1 MSRRLGATVGALL
14 MTVSSVRTLRAQEH
28 DHQFFF
34 SDDAALAGGAVA
46 ATSDDSGAIYYNPAG
61 LSLNRRSHADLNAS
75 ALGVRIRSI
84 DPIMANRLVEGNPS
98 VRLRTVDIISTPH
111 AAGITR
117 RFGEHTSAGFGI
129 YVIDYDVRTGQ
140 DTTTQTNPQNGN
152 PLRHHVDLD
161 LQRSK
166 YLVGPAIGWQLVPG
180 LRLGVG
186 VYGTYATETAG
197 GRIFLDE
204 SRQAGGNGEVAYL
217 FFHSRGSLS
226 SIGARA
232 TVGMQWDF
240 LPSWTLA
247 AVARSPE
254 VQLIAWGSQLSVVS
268 TGSSVTNEASPPTF
282 VVTEDDAANSVT
294 LSRPPHFLASIAHK
308 FDRGFVSAEVD
319 VQPPLR
325 IVSQQI
331 DRETTFNARI
341 GGIAPVS
348 STMSLGAGLFSDR
361 AMSPL
366 ALGLSA
372 DRIDY
377 YGITAGGQLRT
388 FIGMSGKAENEPLV
402 LTTTLAIRAAV
413 GIGEAR
419 TYDIQSAGFVPKSTD
434 VVFYEFV
441 PYLGSAIVF

>member
-1 MSRRLGATVGALL
+1 MSRRFGAAVGVWGPLLITVFFAGRLH
-14 MTVSSVRTLRAQEH
+14 AQEH

-34 SDDAALAGGAVA
+34 SDDAALAGGSVA
-46 ATSDDSGAIYYNPAG
+46 ATADDSGAIYYNPAG
-61 LSLNRRSHADLNAS
+61 LALNRRSHADLNAS

-84 DPIMANRLVEGNPS
+84 DPIMTNRLVEGTPS
-98 VRLRTVDIISTPH
+98 VKLRTVDIISTPH

-117 RFGEHTSAGFGI
+117 RFGEHMSAGFGI
-129 YVIDYDVRTGQ
+129 YVIDYDIRTGE
-140 DTTTQTNPQNGN
+140 DTTTQTNPHSGN
-152 PLRHHVDLD
+152 SLRHHVDLD

-180 LRLGVG
+180 LRLGIG
-186 VYGTYATETAG
+186 IYGTYARASSG

-204 SRQAGGNGEVAYL
+204 SQNSQVGYL

-226 SIGARA
+226 TVGARA

-247 AVARSPE
+247 AVVRSPE
-254 VQLIAWGSQLSVVS
+254 LQLVAWGSQLSVVS
-268 TGSSVTNEASPPTF
+268 TGNSLPNEGSPPSF
-282 VVTEDDAANSVT
+282 AVTEEEADSSIT
-294 LSRPPHFLASIAHK
+294 LNRPPHFLASIARK
-308 FDRGFVSAEVD
+308 FEGGFVSAEVD

-325 IVSQQI
+325 IVSQGI

-341 GGIAPVS
+341 GGIMPVS

-372 DRIDY
+372 DRVDY
-377 YGITAGGQLRT
+377 YGLTVGGQMRT
-388 FIGMSGKAENEPLV
+388 FIGMTGKTEKEPLV

-419 TYDIQSAGFVPKSTD
+419 TYDIDASGFAPRSAD
-434 VVFYEFV
+434 VVFYELV